1 MSTSPSR
8 KRSASRDVA
17 RHAVLPASLL
27 AWLFCC
33 SPSAFAAPKTD
44 VVVMINGDRITGEV
58 KSLEYNR
65 LKLSTSHMGTLYIEW
80 DKVARATSA
89 FVFEVEMSS
98 GERHYGV
105 LSSPSDQE
113 LAVGL
118 LPAAQVVPT
127 SAVVQIVPM
136 DDDFLGRVR
145 AIFDLGFTIAKAN
158 GATTFSTSGEVTYR
172 AKWLGSKLS
181 FDVYLQDDDSNVAV
195 SRYTAALSGDVYF
208 VDHWRAFL
216 GAEVSHNDQLGLQ
229 LRTSLNTGAGYS
241 AVRNGWTEL
250 WLSAG
255 LVGSRER
262 YATGDPNLTL
272 DGLVAA
278 SWDAFRYDTPKLD
291 LTAELAL
298 YPGLSDWGRLRGT
311 FTFRIRYEVIRD
323 FNVGLVFQDTF
334 DTRPPDPTASKND
347 YIAQLT
353 IGWSYRR

>member
-1 MSTSPSR
+1 VSR
-8 KRSASRDVA
+8 R
-17 RHAVLPASLL
+17 LL
-27 AWLFCC
+27 AAALLL
-33 SPSAFAAPKTD
+33 AAAPALARDKTD
-44 VVVMINGDRITGEV
+44 VVILRNGNNLTGEI
-58 KSLEYNR
+58 KGMSRGKLDFNTDDAGR
-65 LKLSTSHMGTLYIEW
+65 LSIEW

-334 DTRPPDPTASKND
+334 DTRPPDPTASNND